1 MKTYLKV
8 DLTNNDEY
16 ARIVINVKKKT
27 RELNEALRELE
38 DFKFDYNIEKSNIES
53 NESEQIDPFFR

>member
-16 ARIVINVKKKT
+16 ARIVNNVKKKT

-38 DFKFDYNIEKSNIES
+38 EFKFDYNIEKSNIKS
-53 NESEQIDPFFR
+53 NECEQINPFFR

>member
-16 ARIVINVKKKT
+16 ARIVNNVKKKT

-53 NESEQIDPFFR
+53 NEAEQINPFFR

>member
-16 ARIVINVKKKT
+16 ARIVNNVKKKT

-53 NESEQIDPFFR
+53 NESEQINPFFG